1 MIERQQM
8 TWASASFGLVLL
20 TLFIAL
26 IGVPLSQLFSE
37 LLPIDG
43 SGLDALRQLLL
54 QSSLPQSSLRTLAV
68 ALLVC
73 VLASAFAVPLAMI
86 AVRAHVSLRLL
97 VPLLGLLPL
106 VMPPFVTA
114 AVLLYFADVL
124 QLAGLD
130 IWPDEW
136 PMSGRLATLVLV
148 YALHFFPVIL
158 FSLILGLDRVDRIF
172 YESARNLGAGRFTAW
187 RRVALP
193 LAMPPFVLGAALV
206 SLRVVEDVATPL
218 MLDIDNLLAPQ
229 FVLRLAA
236 AGPGDPLLTLAALV
250 MVTLSALIVAFAWSA
265 LTPLP
270 MRRAAAACPQPLRWR
285 HSTGAALLGAPLI
298 LILAVLS
305 LAPLLGLGLMSLANH
320 WSGGPLPDPVSLFD
334 YQALLADGL
343 PILRATLAYAVVTGI
358 LLLGAGSALGWLSST
373 PGGLGRFTRATVNGL
388 FAVPGLVLAF
398 ACLQTAGQFDW
409 AQGAWPDL
417 AWFALAA
424 VVAVKLLP
432 FAAYLVARQR
442 RMLGRGGQESARTLG
457 IAGPAL
463 YLRVVLPALVG
474 TLGAVF
480 LIGFAA
486 AAWELTAV
494 LVLLDGSSS
503 PPPLT
508 LSIFQ
513 TLQTPGGDRT
523 GATQAI
529 LLILALLA
537 LCAIIYRLLLRRH
550 WQRFVPA
557 TARRDAAT
565 QAL

>member
-1 MIERQQM
+1 MIERQHM
-8 TWASASFGLVLL
+8 TWTSASFGLVLL

-26 IGVPLSQLFSE
+26 IGIPLSQLFIE
-37 LLPIDG
+37 LLPVDG
-43 SGLDALRQLLL
+43 GGLDDLRQLLL

-68 ALLVC
+68 ALLACGLAC
-73 VLASAFAVPLAMI
+73 VLAVPLAMI
-86 AVRAHVSLRLL
+86 AVRANLSLRVL

-114 AVLLYFADVL
+114 AVLLHFADVP
-124 QLAGLD
+124 QLADQD

-136 PMSGRLATLVLV
+136 PMSGRLATLILV

-158 FSLILGLDRVDRIF
+158 FSLIVGLDRVDRVL

-193 LAMPPFVLGAALV
+193 LATPPFVLGAGLV
-206 SLRVVEDVATPL
+206 SLRIVEDVATPL

-250 MVTLSALIVAFAWSA
+250 MLTLSALIVAFAWSA

-270 MRRAAAACPQPLRWR
+270 IRRAAPACSQPLRWR
-285 HSTGAALLGAPLI
+285 HPTGTALLATPLI
-298 LILAVLS
+298 GILAVLG
-305 LAPLLGLGLMSLANH
+305 LAPLLGLGWMSLADH
-320 WSGGPLPDPVSLFD
+320 WSGGPLPNPVDLFD

-343 PILRATLAYAVVTGI
+343 PILRATLAYAVITGI
-358 LLLGAGSALGWLSST
+358 LLLVAGGALGWLSST
-373 PGGLGRFTRATVNGL
+373 PGVLGRFTRAAVNGL
-388 FAVPGLVLAF
+388 FAIPGLVLAF
-398 ACLQTAGQFDW
+398 ACLQTASQFDW
-409 AQGAWPDL
+409 VQAAWPNL
-417 AWFALAA
+417 TWLVLAA
-424 VVAVKLLP
+424 VVAVKHLP
-432 FAAYLVARQR
+432 FASYLIARQG
-442 RMLGRGGQESARTLG
+442 RMLGRSSQESARTLG
-457 IAGPAL
+457 VAGPAL
-463 YLRVVLPALVG
+463 YLRAVLPALVG
-474 TLGAVF
+474 TLGATF

-523 GATQAI
+523 GAAQAI

-537 LCAIIYRLLLRRH
+537 LCAIIYRLLLRRCR
-550 WQRFVPA
+550 RFAPA
-557 TARRDAAT
+557 AARRDAAIE
-565 QAL
+565 AL

>member
-1 MIERQQM
+1 MIERQHM
-8 TWASASFGLVLL
+8 TRTSAGFGLVLL

-26 IGVPLSQLFSE
+26 IGMPLSQLFID
-37 LLPIDG
+37 LLPVDG
-43 SGLDALRQLLL
+43 GGLDALRQLLL

-68 ALLVC
+68 ALLAC
-73 VLASAFAVPLAMI
+73 GLASVLAVPLAMI
-86 AVRAHVSLRLL
+86 AVRANVSLRVL

-114 AVLLYFADVL
+114 AVLLHFADVP
-124 QLAGLD
+124 QLAGRD
-130 IWPDEW
+130 FWPDEW
-136 PMSGRLATLVLV
+136 PMSGRLATLILV

-158 FSLILGLDRVDRIF
+158 FSLIVGLERVDRIL

-193 LAMPPFVLGAALV
+193 LALPPFVLGAGLV
-206 SLRVVEDVATPL
+206 SLRIVEDVATPL
-218 MLDIDNLLAPQ
+218 MLDIDDLLAPQ

-250 MVTLSALIVAFAWSA
+250 MLTLSALIVAFAWSA

-270 MRRAAAACPQPLRWR
+270 VRRAEAACPQPLRWR
-285 HSTGAALLGAPLI
+285 HPTRAALLATPLI
-298 LILAVLS
+298 GILAILG
-305 LAPLLGLGLMSLANH
+305 LAPLLGLGWMSLADH
-320 WSGGPLPDPVSLFD
+320 WSGGPLPDPVGPFD

-343 PILRATLAYAVVTGI
+343 PILRATLAYAVIAGI
-358 LLLGAGSALGWLSST
+358 LLLVAGGALGWLSST
-373 PGGLGRFTRATVNGL
+373 PGVLGRFTRAAVNGL
-388 FAVPGLVLAF
+388 FAIPGLVLAF
-398 ACLQTAGQFDW
+398 ACLQTTSHIDW
-409 AQGAWPDL
+409 AQAAWPNL
-417 AWFALAA
+417 AWLALAA
-424 VVAVKLLP
+424 VVAVKYLP
-432 FAAYLVARQR
+432 FAGYLIARQG

-457 IAGPAL
+457 VAGPAL

-474 TLGAVF
+474 TLVAVF

-508 LSIFQ
+508 LGIFQ
-513 TLQTPGGDRT
+513 TLQTPGGART
-523 GATQAI
+523 GAVQAI

-537 LCAIIYRLLLRRH
+537 LCAIIYRLLLRRCR
-550 WQRFVPA
+550 RFAPA
-557 TARRDAAT
+557 AARRDAAT
-565 QAL
+565 EAL